1 MGPAVLTFLMIFST
15 CLQLAESGIGSSNIP
30 ACVITT
36 SNTYDTPPCPT
47 PLYTSCGF
55 GMCCS
60 RHHYCCNYKDNTTSG
75 YYAGVAC
82 CRRSGLTFTA
92 RSGEVASVVLGTIAL
107 AGVVCVVG
115 FLTCS
120 KIYYAIYSKVR
131 TACKDKTC
139 CKGKNSTEEIQI
151 K

>member
-1 MGPAVLTFLMIFST
+1 MSTPAIVTYLMIFST

-36 SNTYDTPPCPT
+36 RFPYETPLCPS

-55 GMCCS
+55 GVCCS
-60 RHHYCCNYKDNTTSG
+60 PHHYCCNYKDYTNSG

-82 CRRSGLTFTA
+82 CRRSGFTFTA
-92 RSGEVASVVLGTIAL
+92 RSGEIASVVLGTIAW

-115 FLTCS
+115 FITCPR
-120 KIYYAIYSKVR
+120 IYYAINRMY
-131 TACKDKTC
+131 
-139 CKGKNSTEEIQI
+139 
-151 K
+151 